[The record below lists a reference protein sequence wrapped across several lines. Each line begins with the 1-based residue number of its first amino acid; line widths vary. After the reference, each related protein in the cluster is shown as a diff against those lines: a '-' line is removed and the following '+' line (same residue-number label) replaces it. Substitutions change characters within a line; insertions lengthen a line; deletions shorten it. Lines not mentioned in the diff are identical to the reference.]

1 MPLQRFQA
9 TAQPVVTTG
18 AMGSLDDEAWPMVIT
33 SGGLAERR
41 VAIVTG
47 GSRGIGRATAD
58 RLAQVGYAVV
68 VNYLHDQ
75 RTAEETVDAI
85 LDRRGTAVAVRAD
98 VADELDVK
106 RLFDA
111 TSEAFGPVDAVVHS
125 VRGPSS
131 ADPVAEISIDDLDA
145 MVRTSVLATFIVNRA
160 AARNVRNGGTI
171 VNLSSTAGA
180 TVLPSYGAHAA
191 TAAAIDALTRLLADD
206 LRERDITVNAVSL
219 DVDKPCAPG
228 NVADGIAYLLSD
240 AGHAITGQ
248 VIHLDQRPW
257 DPLKAATDQ

>member
-1 MPLQRFQA
+1 MRRL
-9 TAQPVVTTG
+9 V
-18 AMGSLDDEAWPMVIT
+18 DEASPMVIT
-33 SGGLAERR
+33 PGGLAEYR

-58 RLAQVGYAVV
+58 RLAQLDYAVV

-111 TSEAFGPVDAVVHS
+111 TSEAFGAVDAVVHS
-125 VRGPSS
+125 VRGAGSEDS
-131 ADPVAEISIDDLDA
+131 VVEVSIDNLDT
-145 MVRTSVLATFIVNRA
+145 VLRTSVLATAIVNRA
-160 AARNVRNGGTI
+160 AGRHVRDGGAI
-171 VNLSSTAGA
+171 VNLSSTVGA
-180 TVLPSYGAHAA
+180 TVLPSYGAHAV
-191 TAAAIDALTRLLADD
+191 TSAAIDALTRLLADE

-219 DVDKPCAPG
+219 EVDKPCAPG
-228 NVADGIAYLLSD
+228 SVADLVAYLLSD
-240 AGHAITGQ
+240 AGHKITGQ
-248 VIHLDQRPW
+248 VIHLDHRIE
-257 DPLKAATDQ
+257 L